1 MKKFTLKGARA
12 NVDLTQKEAAD
23 KIGVSVDTLGKWER
37 GECYP
42 SLKYIPAIE
51 SAYELTYDEIIF
63 LH

>member
-1 MKKFTLKGARA
+1 MKLTLKGARA

-42 SLKYIPAIE
+42 SSKYIPAIE
-51 SAYELTYDEIIF
+51 CAYELTYDEIIF